1 MSATDRFFLCDQLII
16 GNMRKIY
23 HAKKCTWMIHLSRV
37 LYLSAVLLAGCA
49 PAPSL
54 GPGYTAGPI
63 EHQLLAE
70 IALQR
75 GEYLVAAQ
83 QYLSLAQQS
92 DDPSFAQRAT
102 EVAYEYRFDA
112 YALASAKRWVEVDV
126 DDRVAHSYLGR
137 LYVRRNQLDK
147 AWASL
152 NIALGPPEK
161 RSNSDYTALSAEL
174 SGNADPLSALQL
186 FQRFNDEFPDVA
198 GITGSIVGLAADAGD
213 LDIAIAA
220 ARETLVLAPEWV
232 GTRVWLA
239 RFLLAAGDKSS
250 AFEQMAYALEMNPGL
265 EMELDFIQLLS
276 LADEYEDALERLERL
291 DSRFPGSPDLLRARA
306 LIFLHVGDLAG
317 AQADFMRLLTDAY
330 FVNECFWYLG
340 QIALQQG
347 DYLQGIRYFGRVNS
361 GGWLVP
367 ARLSTSQAYLG
378 LGDPDMALQTLRDFA
393 AAYPKKAFD
402 TLRPQAEILLGIG
415 RSEEALAT
423 ITVALE
429 YKPWNVGLW
438 MFLGGLHEQ
447 LGQPEQAIEAFR
459 KAVELAPDNATA
471 LNALGYTL
479 TIATRKYSDAYNLIS
494 RALELEPENPAIM
507 DSMGWVLFKQGK
519 LNESRVWLERAYEL
533 FPDPEVAAHLG
544 ELLWAESDQDAATLV
559 WMKAL
564 QDYPDNR
571 VLNETIRSH
580 ELD

>member
-1 MSATDRFFLCDQLII
+1 MH
-16 GNMRKIY
+16 KIY
-23 HAKKCTWMIHLSRV
+23 YTNKCTWMTRLPGI
-37 LYLSAVLLAGCA
+37 LYLSAALLAGCA

-63 EHQLLAE
+63 EHQLMAE

-83 QYLSLAQQS
+83 EYLSLAQQS
-92 DDPSFAQRAT
+92 DDPAFAQRAT
-102 EVAYEYRFDA
+102 EVAYEYGFDA
-112 YALASAKRWVEVDV
+112 YALASAQRWVEVDG
-126 DDRVAHSYLGR
+126 DDRVAYSYLGR
-137 LYVRRNQLDK
+137 LYMHRNQLDK
-147 AWASL
+147 AWDSL
-152 NIALGPPEK
+152 NIALGPPQE
-161 RSNSDYTALSAEL
+161 RSDTDYTALSAEL
-174 SGNADPLSALQL
+174 SGSADPVSALQL
-186 FQRFNDEFPDVA
+186 FQRFNDEYPDVA
-198 GITGSIVGLAADAGD
+198 GITGSIIGLAADAGD

-239 RFLLAAGDKSS
+239 RFLLASGDKSS

-276 LADEYEDALERLERL
+276 MADEYEDALERMERL
-291 DSRFPGSPDLLRARA
+291 DSRFPDNPDLARARA
-306 LIFLHVGDLAG
+306 LIFLQMGDLAG
-317 AQADFMRLLTDAY
+317 AQADFMRLLTNAY

-361 GGWLVP
+361 GAWLVP

-378 LGDPDMALQTLRDFA
+378 LGDPDTALQTLRDFA

-415 RSEEALAT
+415 RGDEALAM
-423 ITVALE
+423 ITAALE

-438 MFLGGLHEQ
+438 MFLGGLHEE
-447 LGQPEQAIEAFR
+447 LGQSEQAIEAFR
-459 KAVELAPDNATA
+459 QAVELAPENATA

-479 TIATRKYSDAYNLIS
+479 TIATRKYSEAYKFIS
-494 RALELEPENPAIM
+494 HAMELEPENPAIM

-519 LNESRVWLERAYEL
+519 YDESRVWLERAYEL

-544 ELLWAESDQDAATLV
+544 ELFWAEGDQDAAALV

-564 QDYPDNR
+564 QDDPDNR
-571 VLNETIRSH
+571 VLNATIRSYETH
-580 ELD
+580 

>member
-1 MSATDRFFLCDQLII
+1 MPATDRSFLCDKFII
-16 GNMRKIY
+16 GSMRKIY
-23 HAKKCTWMIHLSRV
+23 HAKKGTWMIHLPGI
-37 LYLSAVLLAGCA
+37 LYLSAALLAGCA

-54 GPGYTAGPI
+54 DPGYTAGPI
-63 EHQLLAE
+63 EHQLMAE

-102 EVAYEYRFDA
+102 EVAYEYGFDA
-112 YALASAKRWVEVDV
+112 YALASAKRWVEVDG

-152 NIALGPPEK
+152 NIALGPPEE
-161 RSNSDYTALSAEL
+161 RSNTDYTALSAEL
-174 SGNADPLSALQL
+174 SGNADPRNALQL
-186 FQRFNDEFPDVA
+186 FQHFSDEFPGVA

-213 LDIAIAA
+213 LDLAIVA

-239 RFLLAAGDKSS
+239 RFLLASGDKSS

-265 EMELDFIQLLS
+265 EMELDFVQLLS

-291 DSRFPGSPDLLRARA
+291 DSRFPGNPDLLRARA
-306 LIFLHVGDLAG
+306 LIFLQMGDLAD

-347 DYLQGIRYFGRVNS
+347 DYLQSTRYFRRVSS
-361 GGWLVP
+361 GVWLVP

-378 LGDPDMALQTLRDFA
+378 LGNPDMALQTLRDFA

-415 RSEEALAT
+415 RSEEALAI
-423 ITVALE
+423 ITVGLE

-447 LGQPEQAIEAFR
+447 LGQSEQAIEAFR

-479 TIATRKYSDAYNLIS
+479 TIATRKYSDAYKLIS

-519 LNESRVWLERAYEL
+519 RNESRVWLERAYEL

-544 ELLWAESDQDAATLV
+544 ELLWAEGDQDAAALV

-564 QDYPDNR
+564 QDDPDNR

-580 ELD
+580 EID